1 MFGFFFLFVFPK
13 PSNEDFFGKDSVAFG
28 FVEKGNVGPEIETDF
43 FFGMV
48 TD

>member
-28 FVEKGNVGPEIETDF
+28 FVEKGNVGPEIET
-43 FFGMV
+43 
-48 TD
+48 